1 MSSQRFNSMRRFLGV
16 FVGRGEREVRIV
28 MDSEKLGA
36 VMEDKCVVGGG
47 VQDAYGEDS
56 ATEDQPVTP
65 WTVSVA
71 R

>member
-1 MSSQRFNSMRRFLGV
+1 
-16 FVGRGEREVRIV
+16 

-36 VMEDKCVVGGG
+36 VMEDKCIVGGG

-65 WTVSVA
+65 CTVSVA
-71 R
+71 SSAGPANIEAFAR